1 MPPTTTISTVRQF
14 HARDGGLRRFLIFG
28 LLGPPLGML
37 TGMWGIVPVLNGLLG
52 GPSVFDY
59 HQLVLIPLAYQIGLL
74 PALLVAVFDGL
85 LARRG
90 VRYRVGWS
98 ALFGF
103 AMSFIPLLGALSMGF
118 LHGPFVAIFG
128 LLGAAPA
135 AACSWLAGEGA
146 PRVRCQET
154 VS

>member
-1 MPPTTTISTVRQF
+1 
-14 HARDGGLRRFLIFG
+14 
-28 LLGPPLGML
+28 ML
-37 TGMWGIVPVLNGLLG
+37 TGMWGILPALNGVLG
-52 GPSVFDY
+52 GASVFDY
-59 HQLVLIPLAYQIGLL
+59 HQFVLIPLAYWLGLL
-74 PALLVAVFDGL
+74 PALLVATFDGW
-85 LARRG
+85 LASRE

-135 AACSWLAGEGA
+135 AACSWLSGKGA
-146 PRVRCQET
+146 PRGRRAEAAP
-154 VS
+154 

>member
-1 MPPTTTISTVRQF
+1 MV
-14 HARDGGLRRFLIFG
+14 
-28 LLGPPLGML
+28 
-37 TGMWGIVPVLNGLLG
+37 TGMWGIVPVLNGALG
-52 GPSVFDY
+52 GSSVFDY
-59 HQLVLIPLAYQIGLL
+59 HQFVLLPLAYQVGLL
-74 PALLVAVFDGL
+74 PALLVAAFDGW

-98 ALFGF
+98 TLFGF

-135 AACSWLAGEGA
+135 AACSWLAGKA
-146 PRVRCQET
+146 AARVRGAEAAP
-154 VS
+154 